1 MAIAVNRSVARAHGA
16 DAAFRRPAN
25 YEIDIAARMLM
36 RIPKRPA

>member
-1 MAIAVNRSVARAHGA
+1 MARMRHSG
-16 DAAFRRPAN
+16 DRPN